1 MLIYVQNTTNYAMT
15 LENVHLR
22 RKVKHSHFSCMKL
35 VALYVHCEIK
45 TPLTKQAED
54 VPLYIHKEVSLQLC
68 TAIFH

>member
-1 MLIYVQNTTNYAMT
+1 
-15 LENVHLR
+15 
-22 RKVKHSHFSCMKL
+22 MKL
-35 VALYVHCEIK
+35 VALYVHCEMK